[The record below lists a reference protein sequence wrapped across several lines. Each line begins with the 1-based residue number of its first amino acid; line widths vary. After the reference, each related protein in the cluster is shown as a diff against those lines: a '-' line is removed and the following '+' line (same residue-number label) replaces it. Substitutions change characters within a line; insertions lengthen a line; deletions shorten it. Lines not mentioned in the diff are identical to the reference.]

1 MEDQGGGRAVEV
13 AGGDAWREGEGWKG
27 LRIGVG
33 DFWFCHGVE
42 LGEIGLL
49 EKRAREGE
57 EGL

>member
-33 DFWFCHGVE
+33 DFWFCHGVD

-49 EKRAREGE
+49 EKRARE
-57 EGL
+57 